1 MAAVSV
7 GRGSNPASSA
17 YRGQALTRSSDPPTE
32 TQRMEKQMDI
42 DYGKKAIKMLKK
54 AATRLRTHNWDK
66 GRGQPGWVFVEH
78 RPQGVKHTVSAGN
91 TFSAN
96 IGNVG
101 PGADEV
107 DMVMPWN
114 REFETTGGESCT
126 ASSEARRISFTC
138 PPEVYPKEDQH
149 RVCISRAPRAAWQK
163 AVRALRR
170 GRSDWMC
177 RRSPGRGDRVRALS
191 G

>member
-42 DYGKKAIKMLKK
+42 DYGKKALKMLKK

-78 RPQGVKHTVSAGN
+78 KPQGVQSHTVSAGN

-126 ASSEARRISFTC
+126 ATSAPCCQRTGTWSMTS
-138 PPEVYPKEDQH
+138 QH
-149 RVCISRAPRAAWQK
+149 FGVA
-163 AVRALRR
+163 
-170 GRSDWMC
+170 
-177 RRSPGRGDRVRALS
+177 S